1 MLGFLDRFIP
11 GELREDNLE
20 EFINPKHGSLSV
32 KEYALKFTL
41 LSKYAPSLVSN
52 LRDLM
57 NTFMMWV
64 SELVEEECHMSML
77 VNDMNISKIMVF

>member
-1 MLGFLDRFIP
+1 M
-11 GELREDNLE
+11 E